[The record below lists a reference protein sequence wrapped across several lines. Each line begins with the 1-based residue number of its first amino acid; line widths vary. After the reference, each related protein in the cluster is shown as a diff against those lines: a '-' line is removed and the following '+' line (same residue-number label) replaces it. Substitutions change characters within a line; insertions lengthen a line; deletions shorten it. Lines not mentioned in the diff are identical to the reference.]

1 MCMNMIGDCGYK
13 CLKFMV
19 VFFNLLFWFVG
30 CILFGLG
37 IWLFSSKGEVV
48 GDYIK
53 LVGFINYKVV
63 LILCVVIGV
72 VIIVVVFMVCCGVIK
87 EN

>member
-1 MCMNMIGDCGYK
+1 MSMVGEYGYK

-30 CILFGLG
+30 CVLFGLG
-37 IWLFSSKGEVV
+37 IWLLGNKGEVV

-53 LVGFINYKVV
+53 VVGLINYEVV
-63 LILCVVIGV
+63 FILCVVIGV